1 MMDEN
6 TSMYDEAPRRLSQN
20 NMVVENPLYSE
31 EFEVEGYPI
40 LPPPSV
46 GDEIKPDPVSIN
58 A

>member
-1 MMDEN
+1 M
-6 TSMYDEAPRRLSQN
+6 TC
-20 NMVVENPLYSE
+20 VLYSE